1 MPRTCSRQTLRSN
14 IDVENPKVYWRC
26 TTFIPFLD
34 HLIAELSTRF
44 SQLNQQAIQGL
55 QLLPC
60 NLTTLTDDKVAE
72 LYERFHQDLP
82 APEAF
87 QQEVKVWT
95 ERWKLFSTPLPD
107 NICETLQQANDK
119 LYPNICS
126 LLKLLLVIPVTTA
139 SVERGNSSLKY
150 VKSELRTT
158 MTQDRLNVLI
168 LLFIHKDIPLDYD
181 VIVNA
186 FAAKRPRRM
195 LLQSPLL
202 APTKIEAASFLA
214 AWQQKHLQ

>member
-1 MPRTCSRQTLRSN
+1 M
-14 IDVENPKVYWRC
+14 
-26 TTFIPFLD
+26 
-34 HLIAELSTRF
+34 
-44 SQLNQQAIQGL
+44 
-55 QLLPC
+55 
-60 NLTTLTDDKVAE
+60 
-72 LYERFHQDLP
+72 
-82 APEAF
+82 
-87 QQEVKVWT
+87 WT

-158 MTQDRLNVLI
+158 MTQDRLNALI

-186 FAAKRPRRM
+186 FAAKRPGRM

-202 APTKIEAASFLA
+202 DPDEN
-214 AWQQKHLQ
+214 